1 MVQFCLFLPA
11 GPSPTLIFSNRV
23 DIRKIE
29 TRPTEAEYTAVVL
42 GLENAIALDFHV
54 IEDRVYWTDVT
65 LDTIKRAFLNG
76 TVIED
81 VISHGLQNPGRRVVG
96 LLYYIMSSYHI
107 LYHVISY
114 IILYCIVLYCIVL
127 YYIVL

>member
-1 MVQFCLFLPA
+1 MFLPA

-96 LLYYIMSSYHI
+96 LLYYIISCHIIYYIMSYHI
-107 LYHVISY
+107 S
-114 IILYCIVLYCIVL
+114 YCIVL